1 MPKINLLQELKQR
14 LLKFGKFY
22 HVRDITT
29 DILAKQMDVEQFTEV
44 YWVKF
49 HRIFDARKCKRFLD
63 AKEFYGGI
71 LHISYAPEY
80 ESKEE
85 LKEKLS
91 QRTFEIKK
99 CLKRNENYNKRKREN
114 HGCTKTN

>member
-1 MPKINLLQELKQR
+1 
-14 LLKFGKFY
+14 
-22 HVRDITT
+22 
-29 DILAKQMDVEQFTEV
+29 MDVEQFTEV

-49 HRIFDARKCKRFLD
+49 HRIIDARKCKRFLD

-85 LKEKLS
+85 LKEKLN

-99 CLKRNENYNKRKREN
+99 CLKRNESYNKRKREDRS
-114 HGCTKTN
+114 CTKTN